1 MARTRAPLQLD
12 RQRRKFLGVCAG
24 LARYLDVEPLSVRL
38 VFIACV
44 VFGAWFLVPVY
55 FVAWFLLDDNT
66 NDTRQ
71 ALAGNRVVKHF
82 RTVDYRKRIYRN
94 TRKGRWLG
102 VCAGVADYLEISPF
116 AVRLLVVLAFFLS
129 GGLALLAY
137 LAAWLVMDR
146 LPEHYLPAPR
156 RHRDPHRRW
165 HARQERDEPPA
176 GTGGRGAGE
185 PGAEAAAGAQGHG
198 GFRAHHGNAAPQE
211 EDLQDEL
218 QSRRG
223 EIKYCARKLLA
234 LQTRLVRMEA
244 YVTSRRF
251 RLHRE
256 FRNIS

>member
-1 MARTRAPLQLD
+1 MARNRAPLQLD

-24 LARYLDVEPLSVRL
+24 LARYMDVEPLSVRL

-44 VFGAWFLVPVY
+44 VFGAWFLVPAY

-66 NDTRQ
+66 HDTRQ
-71 ALAGNRVVKHF
+71 ALADNRVVKHF
-82 RTVDYRKRIYRN
+82 RTVDYRKGIYRN

-137 LAAWLVMDR
+137 LAAWLVMDK
-146 LPEHYLPAPR
+146 LPEHYLPAPER
-156 RHRDPHRRW
+156 QHKRHSCW
-165 HARQERDEPPA
+165 HTRQDRDEPPVA
-176 GTGGRGAGE
+176 TAHEAGE
-185 PGAEAAAGAQGHG
+185 CGAAAAARAHGHG
-198 GFRAHHGNAAPQE
+198 GFRARHAKGAPLE

-234 LQTRLVRMEA
+234 LQARLARMEA

>member
-1 MARTRAPLQLD
+1 MARNRAPLQLD

-38 VFIACV
+38 VFMACV
-44 VFGAWFLVPVY
+44 VFGAWFLVPAY

-66 NDTRQ
+66 SDTRQ

-137 LAAWLVMDR
+137 LAAWLVMDK
-146 LPEHYLPAPR
+146 LPEHYLPAPQR
-156 RHRDPHRRW
+156 QRDPAAQRAKRHNP
-165 HARQERDEPPA
+165 PPA
-176 GTGGRGAGE
+176 E
-185 PGAEAAAGAQGHG
+185 D
-198 GFRAHHGNAAPQE
+198 
-211 EDLQDEL
+211 DLQDEL

-251 RLHRE
+251 RLQRE